1 LNYPKAFLDI
11 KSRYSSR
18 LIILPLTFLVISYL
32 RLPLFSFKQAVRKRQ
47 RRQREGFSNTFEVY
61 PLNEFNSAKTEE
73 EERKPSLR
81 KLHVPSDEEA
91 EDEDDEITPFYKPGY
106 VQA

>member
-1 LNYPKAFLDI
+1 M
-11 KSRYSSR
+11 
-18 LIILPLTFLVISYL
+18 SYL
-32 RLPLFSFKQAVRKRQ
+32 RLPLFSFKQAIRKRQ
-47 RRQREGFSNTFEVY
+47 QRQREGFSNTYEVY